1 MRPLKNLVK
10 RILRKCDALKVR
22 YLDSK
27 KKQYSPDESYN
38 LWIER
43 FDLLS
48 DQDIARLRSELTQ
61 KTAPMMRI
69 TLVVSLKECTFS
81 ELVKTIASLRNQIY
95 SHWKLLLVYDNEVG
109 SKLLKQVQKMERKSS
124 QIELLF
130 VPGIASIVSL
140 WNAALRSERES
151 EYCIFLQSGDQLA
164 PTALYYIAG
173 AAQEQHFPKII
184 YTDEDEVDDKGLRL
198 NHFFKPDLN
207 EVMMLAFNVMGH
219 AVAYKNSTLQQ
230 ISGFRYDYPEI
241 ALYDMNLRM
250 MENHLDNQIV
260 HIPRVLF
267 HAKHVEENTNADPQ
281 FCELQKKIVSNYL
294 EHVHLKGDV
303 EVIQNSPCL
312 TRVRLHLPDS
322 PPLVSILIP
331 MRDKVSLTHQ
341 CIDSILDKSSYQNY
355 EIIIIDN
362 GSVEAESLEY
372 LASIQSNRIK
382 VLRDNSPFNFAA
394 LNNRAAALAQGQV
407 LCLLNNDI
415 EIITPN
421 WLEEMLSFALR
432 PNVGCVG
439 AKLWYP
445 DGRLQH
451 GGVIWGIGDVAGH
464 AHKFSEKGF
473 AGYHHRLIVHQS
485 ILAVTGACLM
495 VRKDVWDQ
503 VGGLNEDLAVA
514 FNDVDF
520 CLKVWDA
527 GYQNIW
533 TPYVEMTHHESVSR
547 GGDSDSSNF
556 QRYLREVGIIK
567 SKWTNKLTRDIYF
580 NPNFS
585 VKSEGLEL
593 VCDLRGFG

>member
-1 MRPLKNLVK
+1 MRQLKNLVK

-22 YLDSK
+22 YLEST
-27 KKQYSPDESYN
+27 KKQYSLDEAYN
-38 LWIER
+38 LWIEQ
-43 FDLLS
+43 FDLLG

-61 KTAPMMRI
+61 KTAPSVRI

-95 SHWKLLLVYDNEVG
+95 SHWKLLAVYDDEVDPR
-109 SKLLKQVQKMERKSS
+109 LLKQIQKIERKYS
-124 QIELLF
+124 QIELLL
-130 VPGIASIVSL
+130 VPGISSIEDL
-140 WNAALRSERES
+140 WNAAVRSERES
-151 EYCIFLQSGDQLA
+151 DYFIFLQSSDQLA

-173 AAQEQHFPKII
+173 AAQEQHFPKLI

-207 EVMMLAFNVMGH
+207 EVMMLAFNVIGH
-219 AVAYKNSTLQQ
+219 AVAYKKSALEQM
-230 ISGFRYDYPEI
+230 SGFRYDNPEI
-241 ALYDMNLRM
+241 ALYDINLRM
-250 MENHLDNQIV
+250 IENHLDNQTV

-267 HAKHVEENTNADPQ
+267 HAKHTGKKDKADHQ
-281 FCELQKKIVSNYL
+281 LCELQKKIVSKYL
-294 EHVHLKGDV
+294 ERNNLKGDV
-303 EVIQNSPCL
+303 EIIQDNPYL
-312 TRVRLHLPDS
+312 TRVRLNLPDS
-322 PPLVSILIP
+322 PPLVSILMP
-331 MRDKVSLTHQ
+331 MRDKVSLTRQ
-341 CIDSILDKSSYQNY
+341 CIDSILNKSTYQNY

-362 GSVEAESLEY
+362 GSIEPESLEY
-372 LASIQSNRIK
+372 LTRIESDRIT
-382 VLRDNSPFNFAA
+382 VLKESSPFNFAA
-394 LNNRAAALAQGQV
+394 LNNRAAAVAQGQV

-415 EIITPN
+415 EISTPN
-421 WLEEMLSFALR
+421 WLEEMLSFALQ

-495 VRKDVWDQ
+495 VRKDIWDQ
-503 VGGLNEDLAVA
+503 VGGLNEELAVA

-533 TPYVEMTHHESVSR
+533 TPYAEMIHYESVSR
-547 GGDSDSSNF
+547 GSDSNPHTF
-556 QRYLREVGIIK
+556 ERYQKEVEIIK
-567 SKWTNKLTRDIYF
+567 GNWSLKVPKDSFY
-580 NPNFS
+580 NPNLS
-585 VKSEGLEL
+585 SELENFRL
-593 VCDLRGFG
+593 KNK

>member
-22 YLDSK
+22 YLEST

-38 LWIER
+38 LWIEQ
-43 FDLLS
+43 FDVLS
-48 DQDIARLRSELTQ
+48 DQDIARLRYELTQ

-95 SHWKLLLVYDNEVG
+95 SHWKLLAVYDDKVDP
-109 SKLLKQVQKMERKSS
+109 KLLKQVQKIERKSS
-124 QIELLF
+124 QMELLV

-140 WNAALRSERES
+140 WNAALRSEQKS
-151 EYCIFLQSGDQLA
+151 EYFIFLQSGDQLA
-164 PTALYYIAG
+164 PTALHYIAG
-173 AAQEQHFPKII
+173 AAQEQHFPKLI
-184 YTDEDEVDDKGLRL
+184 YTDEDEIDEKGLRL

-207 EVMMLAFNVMGH
+207 EVMMLAFNVFGH
-219 AVAYKNSTLQQ
+219 AVAYKKSTLEQM
-230 ISGFRYDYPEI
+230 SGFRYDYPEI

-250 MENHLDNQIV
+250 MENHLDDQIA

-267 HAKHVEENTNADPQ
+267 HAKHVEENTNAETQ
-281 FCELQKKIVSNYL
+281 FCELHKKIVSDYL
-294 EHVHLKGDV
+294 ERVHLKGDV
-303 EVIQNSPCL
+303 EIIQSKPCL
-312 TRVRLHLPDS
+312 TRVRLDLPNLL
-322 PPLVSILIP
+322 PLVSILIP
-331 MRDKVSLTHQ
+331 MRDKVSLTRQ
-341 CIDSILDKSSYQNY
+341 CIDSILSKSSYQHY

-362 GSVEAESLEY
+362 GSVEPESLEY
-372 LASIQSNRIK
+372 LASVQSERIK
-382 VLRDNSPFNFAA
+382 VLRDNSPFNFSA
-394 LNNRAAALAQGQV
+394 LNNLAAAIAQGQV

-415 EIITPN
+415 EIITSN

-485 ILAVTGACLM
+485 ILAVTGACLV
-495 VRKDVWDQ
+495 VRKDIWDQ

-533 TPYVEMTHHESVSR
+533 TPYVEMIHHESVSR
-547 GGDSDSSNF
+547 GSDAESEAID
-556 QRYLREVGIIK
+556 RYHQEVKIANDRWGK
-567 SKWTNKLTRDIYF
+567 GLKNDPFYNCNLSLLLED
-580 NPNFS
+580 FS
-585 VKSEGLEL
+585 L
-593 VCDLRGFG
+593 VQKYCDQI